1 MFSCVLVVISLPDL
15 PLFMLKD
22 TPSLPYVLKK
32 FSNFGF
38 IWWQTLWKQRSELG
52 LNLNHVHNIL
62 RLSDG

>member
-1 MFSCVLVVISLPDL
+1 MFSCVLVVIPVPDL
-15 PLFMLKD
+15 PLFMLND
-22 TPSLPYVLKK
+22 TPSLSYVFKN